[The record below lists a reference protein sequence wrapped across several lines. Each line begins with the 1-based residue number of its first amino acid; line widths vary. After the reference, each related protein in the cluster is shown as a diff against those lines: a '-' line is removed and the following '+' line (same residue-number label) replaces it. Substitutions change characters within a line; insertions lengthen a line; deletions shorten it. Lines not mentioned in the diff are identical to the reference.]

1 MKKIFF
7 STEELDARASAK
19 FGLSEQILMENAA
32 GRIEREIRKRLK
44 KGSRILALCGGGN
57 NGADAMAALRKLS
70 GDFSCTALCVLENRS
85 AAGKFQAEAAR
96 AAGVKFIDIASAKDD
111 CKHAVSASSKD
122 ACAHESVG
130 GSSLKGAGS
139 CDDDPYNE
147 RESLSNAGIMG
158 GGDKLSTKF
167 KGSKFTSAKFETAEH
182 GGDLGKPGNECGN
195 PSGVLRDE
203 ITSADCIIDGIF
215 GSGLN
220 KPISPEICEILSL
233 ANSAKSLKIA
243 IDIPSGIDKSGRV
256 LGGAFCADL
265 TITMGALKLALFSD
279 GAKDYVGRIKVA
291 NLGISRQNFEERSE
305 YFLLQKSDLK
315 LPLRR
320 KQNTNKGDFGHTY
333 VVSGQMS
340 GAAQM
345 AALAAHA
352 IGSGLVSVVS
362 DEPLNLSPIL
372 MQKSSFEHARVV
384 VCGCGL
390 GEQKID
396 LAALRDKSCVIDA
409 DLCYEREIL
418 SLLNANSNLI
428 ITPHPKEFCSLLKI
442 AGIADLSVSEL
453 QERRF
458 ELARAWSEK
467 FSGVLVLKGANTLIA
482 QAGVIYVCD
491 KGSAALAKG
500 GSGDVLAG
508 LIGGLLA
515 QNYSPLQA
523 SICGVLAHALAAR
536 AFAKN
541 SYALNPLDLIE
552 EVKWL

>member
-7 STEELDARASAK
+7 NTEELDARASAK

-32 GRIEREIRKRLK
+32 SRIESEIRKRLK

-57 NGADAMAALRKLS
+57 NGADAMAALRRLS

-85 AAGKFQAEAAR
+85 AAGKFQADAAR
-96 AAGVKFIDIASAKDD
+96 AAGVKLIDIANAKGA
-111 CKHAVSASSKD
+111 CGHVEGASSKD

-130 GSSLKGAGS
+130 GFSLKGA
-139 CDDDPYNE
+139 NE
-147 RESLSNAGIMG
+147 PRGELESLSGADVSG

-167 KGSKFTSAKFETAEH
+167 AGAKFEIAGRSGEH
-182 GGDLGKPGNECGN
+182 GNLGSECGE
-195 PSGVLRDE
+195 PSVLRNE
-203 ITSADCIIDGIF
+203 ITNADCIIDGIF

-220 KPISPEICEILSL
+220 KALSSEICEILSL
-233 ANSAKSLKIA
+233 ANSAKSLRIA
-243 IDIPSGIDKSGRV
+243 VDIPSGIDKPGRI

-265 TITMGALKLALFSD
+265 TIAMGALKLALFSD
-279 GAKDYVGRIKVA
+279 AAKDYVGQIKVA
-291 NLGISRQNFEERSE
+291 NLGISRSNFEGRSE

-362 DEPLNLSPIL
+362 DGPLNLSPIL

-390 GEQKID
+390 GERKID
-396 LAALRDKSCVIDA
+396 LAALRGKSCVIDA

-418 SLLNANSNLI
+418 SLLSDNLNLV

-458 ELARAWSEK
+458 KLARAWSEK

-482 QAGVIYVCD
+482 QTGIIYVCD

>member
-1 MKKIFF
+1 LKKIFF
-7 STEELDARASAK
+7 GTEELDARASAK

-32 GRIEREIRKRLK
+32 GRIESEIRKRLK
-44 KGSRILALCGGGN
+44 KGSHILALCGGGN

-70 GDFSCTALCVLENRS
+70 GDFSCTALCVLQNRS
-85 AAGKFQAEAAR
+85 AAGKFQTEAAR
-96 AAGVKFIDIASAKDD
+96 AAGVKLIDIASAKDD
-111 CKHAVSASSKD
+111 CGHVEGTSSKD
-122 ACAHESVG
+122 ICAHESAD
-130 GSSLKGAGS
+130 GSSLKGTGASESRG
-139 CDDDPYNE
+139 E
-147 RESLSNAGIMG
+147 RESLSNADIMG
-158 GGDKLSTKF
+158 GGDKLCA
-167 KGSKFTSAKFETAEH
+167 KFTSAKFEIAARGDECS
-182 GGDLGKPGNECGN
+182 DLGSECGK
-195 PSGVLRDE
+195 PSVLRDE
-203 ITSADCIIDGIF
+203 ITSAECIIDGIF

-220 KPISPEICEILSL
+220 KPVSAEICEILSL

-243 IDIPSGIDKSGRV
+243 VDIPSGIDKSGRI
-256 LGGAFCADL
+256 LSGAFCADL

-362 DEPLNLSPIL
+362 EKPLNLSPIL
-372 MQKSSFEHARVV
+372 MQKSSFDAARVV

-418 SLLNANSNLI
+418 SLLDANSNLI
-428 ITPHPKEFCSLLKI
+428 LTPHPKEFCSLLKI

-467 FSGVLVLKGANTLIA
+467 FSGVLVLKGANTFIA
-482 QAGVIYVCD
+482 QEGIIYVCD

>member
-19 FGLSEQILMENAA
+19 FGLGEQILMENAA
-32 GRIEREIRKRLK
+32 GKIEGEIRKRLK
-44 KGSRILALCGGGN
+44 KGSRVLALCGGGN

-70 GDFSCTALCVLENRS
+70 GDFSCTVLCVLENRS
-85 AAGKFQAEAAR
+85 AAGKFQADAAQ

-111 CKHAVSASSKD
+111 CGHVEGASSKD
-122 ACAHESVG
+122 TCAHEGVG
-130 GSSLKGAGS
+130 GSSLKGASEPRG
-139 CDDDPYNE
+139 E
-147 RESLSNAGIMG
+147 LESLSGADISGD
-158 GGDKLSTKF
+158 GDKLSA
-167 KGSKFTSAKFETAEH
+167 KFTSTKFEIA
-182 GGDLGKPGNECGN
+182 GRGDECGN
-195 PSGVLRDE
+195 LGGECGEPSVLHDE

-220 KPISPEICEILSL
+220 KPISSEICEILSL
-233 ANSAKSLKIA
+233 ANSSKSLKIA
-243 IDIPSGIDKSGRV
+243 VDIPSGIDGSGRI

-265 TITMGALKLALFSD
+265 TIAMGALKLALFSD
-279 GAKDYVGRIKVA
+279 GAKDQVGRIKVA
-291 NLGISRQNFEERSE
+291 NLGISRSNFEGRSE

-362 DEPLNLSPIL
+362 EKPLNLSPIL
-372 MQKSSFEHARVV
+372 MQKSSFDAARVV

-390 GEQKID
+390 GKRKID

-428 ITPHPKEFCSLLKI
+428 LTPHPKEFCSLLKI
-442 AGIADLSVSEL
+442 ADIADLSVSEL

-482 QAGVIYVCD
+482 QAGIIYICD

-515 QNYSPLQA
+515 QGYSPLQA

>member
-19 FGLSEQILMENAA
+19 FGLGEQILMENAA

-70 GDFSCTALCVLENRS
+70 GDFSCTALCVLQNRS
-85 AAGKFQAEAAR
+85 AAGKFQADAAR
-96 AAGVKFIDIASAKDD
+96 AAGVRFINIASAKDD
-111 CKHAVSASSKD
+111 CEHADSASSKD
-122 ACAHESVG
+122 ICTHESVG

-139 CDDDPYNE
+139 CDDKPRGE
-147 RESLSNAGIMG
+147 GESLSGAGISG
-158 GGDKLSTKF
+158 GGDKLSA
-167 KGSKFTSAKFETAEH
+167 KFTSAKFEIAGH
-182 GGDLGKPGNECGN
+182 GDECDN
-195 PSGVLRDE
+195 PSDGLWDE

-220 KPISPEICEILSL
+220 KPISAEICEILSL

-243 IDIPSGIDKSGRV
+243 IDIPSGIDKNGCI

-265 TITMGALKLALFSD
+265 TIAMGALKLALFSD

-291 NLGISRQNFEERSE
+291 NLGISRSNFEGRSE

-315 LPLRR
+315 LPLRM

-372 MQKSSFEHARVV
+372 MQKSSFDAARVV

-390 GEQKID
+390 GERKID
-396 LAALRDKSCVIDA
+396 LAALRGKSCVIDA
-409 DLCYEREIL
+409 DLCYKREIL

-442 AGIADLSVSEL
+442 AGIANLSVSEL

-458 ELARAWSEK
+458 EFARAWSEK

-482 QAGVIYVCD
+482 QAGIIYVCD

-523 SICGVLAHALAAR
+523 SI
-536 AFAKN
+536 
-541 SYALNPLDLIE
+541 
-552 EVKWL
+552 

>member
-32 GRIEREIRKRLK
+32 CKIEGEIRKRLK

-57 NGADAMAALRKLS
+57 NGADAMAALRRLS

-85 AAGKFQAEAAR
+85 AAGKFQADVAR
-96 AAGVKFIDIASAKDD
+96 AAGVKLIDIASAKDD
-111 CKHAVSASSKD
+111 CGHVEGASSKD
-122 ACAHESVG
+122 ACTHESVG
-130 GSSLKGAGS
+130 GSSSKGISYCEGERH
-139 CDDDPYNE
+139 NK
-147 RESLSNAGIMG
+147 RESLSGADISG
-158 GGDKLSTKF
+158 GGDKLSAQ
-167 KGSKFTSAKFETAEH
+167 FTSAKFEIAGH
-182 GGDLGKPGNECGN
+182 GSECGE
-195 PSGVLRDE
+195 PSILHDE
-203 ITSADCIIDGIF
+203 ITNADCIIDGIF

-220 KPISPEICEILSL
+220 KALSSEICEILSL
-233 ANSAKSLKIA
+233 ANSSKALKIA
-243 IDIPSGIDKSGRV
+243 VDVPSGIDGSGRV

-265 TITMGALKLALFSD
+265 TIAMGALKLALFSD

-291 NLGISRQNFEERSE
+291 NLGISRSNFEGRSE

-409 DLCYEREIL
+409 DLCYKREIL

-458 ELARAWSEK
+458 ELARTWSDK

-482 QAGVIYVCD
+482 QAGSIYVCD

-523 SICGVLAHALAAR
+523 SICGVLAHALAAQ

>member
-19 FGLSEQILMENAA
+19 FGLGEQILMENAA

-85 AAGKFQAEAAR
+85 AAGKFQTDAAR
-96 AAGVKFIDIASAKDD
+96 AAGVKLIDIASAKDD
-111 CKHAVSASSKD
+111 CGHVESASSKD
-122 ACAHESVG
+122 ACAHESAD
-130 GSSLKGAGS
+130 GSSSKGAGAS
-139 CDDDPYNE
+139 ESRSEHENLSGADASDD
-147 RESLSNAGIMG
+147 
-158 GGDKLSTKF
+158 GDKLRAKF
-167 KGSKFTSAKFETAEH
+167 KDLKFTSAKFEIAEH
-182 GGDLGKPGNECGN
+182 GSDFGKLGNDCGEYG
-195 PSGVLRDE
+195 GVLRDE
-203 ITSADCIIDGIF
+203 IINADCIIDGIF

-220 KPISPEICEILSL
+220 KPVSAEICEILSL

-243 IDIPSGIDKSGRV
+243 VDIPSGIDKSGRI

-315 LPLRR
+315 LPMRR

-362 DEPLNLSPIL
+362 EGPLNLSPIL

-396 LAALRDKSCVIDA
+396 LAALRSKSCVIDA

-442 AGIADLSVSEL
+442 AGIADLGVSEL

-482 QAGVIYVCD
+482 QAGIIYVCD

-515 QNYSPLQA
+515 QGYSPLQA

-536 AFAKN
+536 AFAKT
-541 SYALNPLDLIE
+541 PTR
-552 EVKWL
+552 

>member
-1 MKKIFF
+1 LKKIFF

-19 FGLSEQILMENAA
+19 FGLGEQILMENAA

-70 GDFSCTALCVLENRS
+70 GDFSCTALCVLQNRS
-85 AAGKFQAEAAR
+85 AAGKFQADAAR
-96 AAGVKFIDIASAKDD
+96 AAGVKLIDITSIKTT
-111 CKHAVSASSKD
+111 CEHADSASGKD
-122 ACAHESVG
+122 ICTHESVG

-139 CDDDPYNE
+139 CEGEPDNE
-147 RESLSNAGIMG
+147 REGLNGANIS
-158 GGDKLSTKF
+158 GGDDKLCA
-167 KGSKFTSAKFETAEH
+167 KFTGAKFETAERS
-182 GGDLGKPGNECGN
+182 GECGELGKECSK
-195 PSGVLRDE
+195 PSGLHDE

-220 KPISPEICEILSL
+220 KPISAEICEILSL
-233 ANSAKSLKIA
+233 ANGTKSLKIA
-243 IDIPSGIDKSGRV
+243 VDIPSGIDKSGRI

-265 TITMGALKLALFSD
+265 TIAMGALKLALFSD
-279 GAKDYVGRIKVA
+279 AAKDQVGRIKVA
-291 NLGISRQNFEERSE
+291 NLGISRQNFEGRSE

-352 IGSGLVSVVS
+352 IGSGLVSIVS
-362 DEPLNLSPIL
+362 EEPLNLSPIL
-372 MQKSSFEHARVV
+372 MQKSSFNAAQVV

-390 GEQKID
+390 GERKID
-396 LAALRDKSCVIDA
+396 LAALRGKSCVIDA

-418 SLLNANSNLI
+418 SLLSENSNLI

-467 FSGVLVLKGANTLIA
+467 FSGVLVLKGANTLVA
-482 QAGVIYVCD
+482 QAGIIYVCD

-515 QNYSPLQA
+515 QGYLPLQA

>member
-32 GRIEREIRKRLK
+32 GRIECEIRKRLK

-70 GDFSCTALCVLENRS
+70 GDFSCTALCVLQNRS

-96 AAGVKFIDIASAKDD
+96 AAGVRLIDIASAKDD
-111 CKHAVSASSKD
+111 CGHVEGASSKD
-122 ACAHESVG
+122 ACAHESVKG
-130 GSSLKGAGS
+130 FSLNGISSCEGEPRSEHENLSGADAS
-139 CDDDPYNE
+139 DD
-147 RESLSNAGIMG
+147 
-158 GGDKLSTKF
+158 GDKLCA
-167 KGSKFTSAKFETAEH
+167 KFTSAKFETAEH
-182 GGDLGKPGNECGN
+182 GSDFGKLGNECGK
-195 PSGVLRDE
+195 PSILHDE

-215 GSGLN
+215 GSSLN
-220 KPISPEICEILSL
+220 KALSSEICEILSL
-233 ANSAKSLKIA
+233 ANSSKSLKIA
-243 IDIPSGIDKSGRV
+243 VDIPSGIDKSGRI
-256 LGGAFCADL
+256 LGCAFCADL
-265 TITMGALKLALFSD
+265 TIAMGALKLALFSD
-279 GAKDYVGRIKVA
+279 AAKDQVGRIKVA
-291 NLGISRQNFEERSE
+291 NLGISRSNFERGSE

-372 MQKSSFEHARVV
+372 MQKSSFNAARVV

-390 GEQKID
+390 GERKID
-396 LAALRDKSCVIDA
+396 LAALRGKSCVIDA

-428 ITPHPKEFCSLLKI
+428 LTPHPKEFCSLLKI

-482 QAGVIYVCD
+482 QAGIIYVCD

-515 QNYSPLQA
+515 QGYSPLQA

>member
-32 GRIEREIRKRLK
+32 CRIESEIRKRLK
-44 KGSRILALCGGGN
+44 KGSHILALCGGGN

-70 GDFSCTALCVLENRS
+70 GDFNCTALCVLQNRS
-85 AAGKFQAEAAR
+85 AAGKFQADAAR
-96 AAGVKFIDIASAKDD
+96 AAGVKFIDITSAKDT
-111 CKHAVSASSKD
+111 CKHADSASSKD
-122 ACAHESVG
+122 ACAHESAS
-130 GSSLKGAGS
+130 GSYLKDAGAS
-139 CDDDPYNE
+139 EPQSEHEN
-147 RESLSNAGIMG
+147 LSGADASD
-158 GGDKLSTKF
+158 GGDKLSA
-167 KGSKFTSAKFETAEH
+167 KFTSAKFEIAGH
-182 GGDLGKPGNECGN
+182 GDECSDLGNECGK
-195 PSGVLRDE
+195 PSILHDE
-203 ITSADCIIDGIF
+203 ITSADCIIDGVF

-220 KPISPEICEILSL
+220 KPISAEICEILSL

-243 IDIPSGIDKSGRV
+243 VDIPSGIDKNGCI

-265 TITMGALKLALFSD
+265 TIAMGALKLALFSD
-279 GAKDYVGRIKVA
+279 AAKDCAGRIKVA
-291 NLGISRQNFEERSE
+291 NLGISRSNFEKESE

-315 LPLRR
+315 LPLRT

-362 DEPLNLSPIL
+362 EGPLNLSPIL
-372 MQKSSFEHARVV
+372 MQKSSFDAARVV

-390 GEQKID
+390 GERKID
-396 LAALRDKSCVIDA
+396 LAALRGKSCVIDA
-409 DLCYEREIL
+409 DLCYESEIL

-515 QNYSPLQA
+515 QGYSPLQA

-552 EVKWL
+552 EVKWV

>member
-1 MKKIFF
+1 
-7 STEELDARASAK
+7 
-19 FGLSEQILMENAA
+19 MENAA

-44 KGSRILALCGGGN
+44 KGSRVLALCGGGN

-70 GDFSCTALCVLENRS
+70 GDFSCTALCVLQNRS
-85 AAGKFQAEAAR
+85 VAGKFQAEAAR
-96 AAGVKFIDIASAKDD
+96 AVGVRFINIASAKDD
-111 CKHAVSASSKD
+111 CKHAGSASSKD
-122 ACAHESVG
+122 ACAHESVEG
-130 GSSLKGAGS
+130 FSLNGISSCEGEPRGEGK
-139 CDDDPYNE
+139 
-147 RESLSNAGIMG
+147 SLSGANISGS
-158 GGDKLSTKF
+158 GDKLSAKF
-167 KGSKFTSAKFETAEH
+167 EDLKFTSAKFETA
-182 GGDLGKPGNECGN
+182 GRSGECGELGSECGE
-195 PSGVLRDE
+195 PSVLRDE

-220 KPISPEICEILSL
+220 RPISSEICEILSL
-233 ANSAKSLKIA
+233 ANSSKSLKIA
-243 IDIPSGIDKSGRV
+243 VDIPSGIDKNGRV

-265 TITMGALKLALFSD
+265 TIAMGALKLALFSD
-279 GAKDYVGRIKVA
+279 AAKDQVGRIKVA
-291 NLGISRQNFEERSE
+291 NLGISRSNFEEQSE

-362 DEPLNLSPIL
+362 EGSLNLSPIL

-390 GEQKID
+390 GERKID

-409 DLCYEREIL
+409 DLCYESEIL

-482 QAGVIYVCD
+482 QEGVIYVCD
-491 KGSAALAKG
+491 KGSAVLAKG

>member
-7 STEELDARASAK
+7 STAELDARASAK

-32 GRIEREIRKRLK
+32 GRIEGEIRKRLK

-57 NGADAMAALRKLS
+57 NGADAIAALRKLS

-85 AAGKFQAEAAR
+85 AAGKFQTDAAR

-111 CKHAVSASSKD
+111 CGHAEGASSKD
-122 ACAHESVG
+122 ACVHESAGYG
-130 GSSLKGAGS
+130 GECG
-139 CDDDPYNE
+139 
-147 RESLSNAGIMG
+147 
-158 GGDKLSTKF
+158 KLS
-167 KGSKFTSAKFETAEH
+167 
-182 GGDLGKPGNECGN
+182 
-195 PSGVLRDE
+195 VLRDE

-220 KPISPEICEILSL
+220 KALSSKICEILSL
-233 ANSAKSLKIA
+233 ANSSKALKIA
-243 IDIPSGIDKSGRV
+243 VDVPSGIDKLGRI

-265 TITMGALKLALFSD
+265 TIAMGALKLALFSD

-291 NLGISRQNFEERSE
+291 NLGISRSNFEGRSE

-362 DEPLNLSPIL
+362 KEPLNLSPIL
-372 MQKSSFEHARVV
+372 MQKSSFDAARVV

-418 SLLNANSNLI
+418 SLINANSNLI
-428 ITPHPKEFCSLLKI
+428 LTPHPKEFCSLLKI
-442 AGIADLSVSEL
+442 VGIADLSVSEL

-491 KGSAALAKG
+491 KGNAALAKG

-515 QNYSPLQA
+515 QGYSPLQA

>member
-7 STEELDARASAK
+7 STAELDARASAK
-19 FGLSEQILMENAA
+19 FGLSEQLLMENAA
-32 GRIEREIRKRLK
+32 CRIEGEIRKQLK

-85 AAGKFQAEAAR
+85 AAGKFQADAAQ
-96 AAGVKFIDIASAKDD
+96 AAGVKLIDIASAKDA
-111 CKHAVSASSKD
+111 CGRVEGASSKD
-122 ACAHESVG
+122 ICAHESVD
-130 GSSLKGAGS
+130 GSSSKGISS
-139 CDDDPYNE
+139 CEDEPHNK
-147 RESLSNAGIMG
+147 RESLNGADISCD
-158 GGDKLSTKF
+158 GDKLCAKFTSTKF
-167 KGSKFTSAKFETAEH
+167 EIAGRSGEH
-182 GGDLGKPGNECGN
+182 GNLGSECGE
-195 PSGVLRDE
+195 PSVLHDE
-203 ITSADCIIDGIF
+203 ITNADCIIDGIF

-220 KPISPEICEILSL
+220 KPVSAEICEILSL
-233 ANSAKSLKIA
+233 TNSAKSLKIA
-243 IDIPSGIDKSGRV
+243 VDIPSGIDKNGRI

-265 TITMGALKLALFSD
+265 TIAMGALKLALFSD

-291 NLGISRQNFEERSE
+291 NLGISRRNFEERSE

-362 DEPLNLSPIL
+362 KEPLNLSPIL
-372 MQKSSFEHARVV
+372 MQKSSFDAARVV

-390 GEQKID
+390 GERKID

-428 ITPHPKEFCSLLKI
+428 LTPHPKEFCSLLKI

-458 ELARAWSEK
+458 ELARAWSDK

-482 QAGVIYVCD
+482 QAGIIYVCD

-515 QNYSPLQA
+515 QGYSPLQA

-541 SYALNPLDLIE
+541 SYALSPLDLIE

>member
-7 STEELDARASAK
+7 STAELDARASAK
-19 FGLSEQILMENAA
+19 FGLGEQILMENAA
-32 GRIEREIRKRLK
+32 CKIEREIRKRLK
-44 KGSRILALCGGGN
+44 KGSRVLALCGGGN
-57 NGADAMAALRKLS
+57 NGADAMVALRRLS

-85 AAGKFQAEAAR
+85 AAGKFQADAAR
-96 AAGVKFIDIASAKDD
+96 AAGVKLIDIASAKDD
-111 CKHAVSASSKD
+111 CGHVEGASSKD

-130 GSSLKGAGS
+130 GSYLKDAGAS
-139 CDDDPYNE
+139 EPRRE
-147 RESLSNAGIMG
+147 LESLSNAGIMG

-182 GGDLGKPGNECGN
+182 GGDLGKPGNDCSEL
-195 PSGVLRDE
+195 SVLRDE
-203 ITSADCIIDGIF
+203 IINADCIIDGIF

-220 KPISPEICEILSL
+220 KALSSEICEILSL

-243 IDIPSGIDKSGRV
+243 VDIPSGIDKSGCI
-256 LGGAFCADL
+256 LGAAFCADL
-265 TITMGALKLALFSD
+265 TIAMGALKLALFSD

-291 NLGISRQNFEERSE
+291 NLGISRSNFEGRSE

-372 MQKSSFEHARVV
+372 MQKSSFDAARVV

-390 GEQKID
+390 GERKID

-409 DLCYEREIL
+409 DLCYKREIL

-428 ITPHPKEFCSLLKI
+428 LTPHPKEFCSLLKI
-442 AGIADLSVSEL
+442 AGIADISVREL

-458 ELARAWSEK
+458 ELAQAWSDK

-482 QAGVIYVCD
+482 QAGIIYVCD

-515 QNYSPLQA
+515 QGYSPLKA

-541 SYALNPLDLIE
+541 SYALSPLDLIE

>member
-32 GRIEREIRKRLK
+32 GRIESEIRKRLK

-57 NGADAMAALRKLS
+57 NGADALAALRKLS
-70 GDFSCTALCVLENRS
+70 GDFSCTALCVLQNRS
-85 AAGKFQAEAAR
+85 AAGKFQADAAR
-96 AAGVKFIDIASAKDD
+96 AAGVRLIDIASAKAAY
-111 CKHAVSASSKD
+111 KHAGSASSKD
-122 ACAHESVG
+122 ACAHESAS
-130 GSSLKGAGS
+130 GSYLKDAGAS
-139 CDDDPYNE
+139 EPQRE
-147 RESLSNAGIMG
+147 LESLSGADIS
-158 GGDKLSTKF
+158 GGDDKLCA
-167 KGSKFTSAKFETAEH
+167 KFTSAKFETAED
-182 GGDLGKPGNECGN
+182 GGDFGKLGNECGE
-195 PSGVLRDE
+195 PRILHDE

-220 KPISPEICEILSL
+220 KPISAEICEILSL
-233 ANSAKSLKIA
+233 ANGTKSLKIA
-243 IDIPSGIDKSGRV
+243 VDIPSGIDKSGRI
-256 LGGAFCADL
+256 LGCAFCADL
-265 TITMGALKLALFSD
+265 TIAMGALKLALFSD
-279 GAKDYVGRIKVA
+279 AAKDYVGRIKVA
-291 NLGISRQNFEERSE
+291 NLGISRSNFERRSE

-315 LPLRR
+315 LPLRT

-333 VVSGQMS
+333 IVSGQMS

-352 IGSGLVSVVS
+352 IGSGLVSIVS

-390 GEQKID
+390 GERKID

-482 QAGVIYVCD
+482 QESSIYVCD
-491 KGSAALAKG
+491 KGNAALAKG

-515 QNYSPLQA
+515 QGYSPLQA

>member
-1 MKKIFF
+1 LKKIFF

-19 FGLSEQILMENAA
+19 FGLGEQILMENAA
-32 GRIEREIRKRLK
+32 GRIESEIRKRLK
-44 KGSRILALCGGGN
+44 KGSHILALCGGGN

-70 GDFSCTALCVLENRS
+70 GDFSCTALCVLQNRS
-85 AAGKFQAEAAR
+85 ATGKFQTEAAR
-96 AAGVKFIDIASAKDD
+96 TAGVRLINIASAKNA
-111 CKHAVSASSKD
+111 CKHADSASSKD
-122 ACAHESVG
+122 ACAHESAE

-139 CDDDPYNE
+139 CDDKPDNE
-147 RESLSNAGIMG
+147 RESLSSTDISG
-158 GGDKLSTKF
+158 GDDKLSE
-167 KGSKFTSAKFETAEH
+167 KFTSAKFEIAGHSDECSN
-182 GGDLGKPGNECGN
+182 LGNDCSEL
-195 PSGVLRDE
+195 SVLRDE
-203 ITSADCIIDGIF
+203 IINADCIIDGIF

-220 KPISPEICEILSL
+220 KPISAEICEILSL

-243 IDIPSGIDKSGRV
+243 VDIPSGIDKLGRI

-362 DEPLNLSPIL
+362 EGPLNLSPIL
-372 MQKSSFEHARVV
+372 MQKSSFDAARVV

-390 GEQKID
+390 GERKVD

-409 DLCYEREIL
+409 DLCYKREIL

-428 ITPHPKEFCSLLKI
+428 LTPHPKEFCSLLKI

-458 ELARAWSEK
+458 ELAQAWSDK

-482 QAGVIYVCD
+482 QEGIIYVCD
-491 KGSAALAKG
+491 NGSAALAKG

-515 QNYSPLQA
+515 QGYSPLQA

>member
-32 GRIEREIRKRLK
+32 CRIEGEIRKRLK

-70 GDFSCTALCVLENRS
+70 GDFSCTALCMLQNRS
-85 AAGKFQAEAAR
+85 AAGKFQADAAQ
-96 AAGVKFIDIASAKDD
+96 AAGVRLINIANAKYD
-111 CKHAVSASSKD
+111 CRHINSSSNKN
-122 ACAHESVG
+122 ACAYESAG
-130 GSSLKGAGS
+130 GSSLKGTGASEPRG
-139 CDDDPYNE
+139 E
-147 RESLSNAGIMG
+147 RESLSDAGIPG
-158 GGDKLSTKF
+158 SGDKLSA
-167 KGSKFTSAKFETAEH
+167 KFTSAKFETAERSREYGEL
-182 GGDLGKPGNECGN
+182 GGECGEYG
-195 PSGVLRDE
+195 GVLSDE
-203 ITSADCIIDGIF
+203 ITNADCIIDGIF

-220 KPISPEICEILSL
+220 KALSSEICEILSL
-233 ANSAKSLKIA
+233 TNSAKALKIA
-243 IDIPSGIDKSGRV
+243 VDIPSGIDKFGRV

-265 TITMGALKLALFSD
+265 TIAMGALKLALFSD

-305 YFLLQKSDLK
+305 YFLLQKSNLK

-352 IGSGLVSVVS
+352 IGSGLVSIVS
-362 DEPLNLSPIL
+362 EEPLNLSPIL
-372 MQKSSFEHARVV
+372 MQKSSFNAAQVV

-390 GEQKID
+390 GERKID
-396 LAALRDKSCVIDA
+396 LAALRGKSCVIDA
-409 DLCYEREIL
+409 DLCYECEIL
-418 SLLNANSNLI
+418 NLLNANSNLI
-428 ITPHPKEFCSLLKI
+428 LTPHPKEFCSLLKI

-482 QAGVIYVCD
+482 QAGIIYVCD
-491 KGSAALAKG
+491 KGSAVLAKG

-515 QNYSPLQA
+515 QSYSPLQA

>member
-7 STEELDARASAK
+7 STAELDTRASAK

-44 KGSRILALCGGGN
+44 KGSHILALCGGGN
-57 NGADAMAALRKLS
+57 NGADALAALRKLS
-70 GDFSCTALCVLENRS
+70 GDFSCTALCVLQNRS

-96 AAGVKFIDIASAKDD
+96 AAGVRLINISNAKDD
-111 CKHAVSASSKD
+111 CGHVEGASSKD
-122 ACAHESVG
+122 ICAHESVE
-130 GSSLKGAGS
+130 GSSLNGIGS
-139 CDDDPYNE
+139 CEGEPRGE
-147 RESLSNAGIMG
+147 RESLSGADISG
-158 GGDKLSTKF
+158 GGDKLRAKF
-167 KGSKFTSAKFETAEH
+167 ASAKFEIVARGDECSNL
-182 GGDLGKPGNECGN
+182 GGECGE
-195 PSGVLRDE
+195 PSVLHDE
-203 ITSADCIIDGIF
+203 ITNADCIIDGIF

-220 KPISPEICEILSL
+220 KPVSSEICEILSL
-233 ANSAKSLKIA
+233 ANSSKSLKIA
-243 IDIPSGIDKSGRV
+243 VDIPSGIDKFGRI

-265 TITMGALKLALFSD
+265 TIAMGALKLALFSD
-279 GAKDYVGRIKVA
+279 GAKDQVGRIKVA
-291 NLGISRQNFEERSE
+291 NLGISSSNFERGSE

-345 AALAAHA
+345 TALAAHA

-372 MQKSSFEHARVV
+372 MQKSSFDAARVV

-390 GEQKID
+390 GERKID

-409 DLCYEREIL
+409 DLCYESEIL
-418 SLLNANSNLI
+418 SLLSDNSNLI

-442 AGIADLSVSEL
+442 AGIADISVSEL

-467 FSGVLVLKGANTLIA
+467 FRGVLVLKGANTLIA

-515 QNYSPLQA
+515 QHYSPLQA

>member
-7 STEELDARASAK
+7 STAELDARASAK
-19 FGLSEQILMENAA
+19 FGLGEQILMENAA
-32 GRIEREIRKRLK
+32 CKIEREIRKRLK
-44 KGSRILALCGGGN
+44 KGSRVLALCGGGN
-57 NGADAMAALRKLS
+57 NGADAMVALRRLS

-85 AAGKFQAEAAR
+85 AAGKFQADAAR
-96 AAGVKFIDIASAKDD
+96 AAGVKLIDIASAKDD
-111 CKHAVSASSKD
+111 CGHVEGASSKD

-130 GSSLKGAGS
+130 GSYLKDAGAS
-139 CDDDPYNE
+139 EPRRE
-147 RESLSNAGIMG
+147 LESLSNAGIMG

-182 GGDLGKPGNECGN
+182 GGDLGKPGNDCSEL
-195 PSGVLRDE
+195 SVLRDE
-203 ITSADCIIDGIF
+203 IINADCIIDGIF

-220 KPISPEICEILSL
+220 KALSSEICEILSL

-243 IDIPSGIDKSGRV
+243 VDIPSGIDKSGCI
-256 LGGAFCADL
+256 LGAAFCADL
-265 TITMGALKLALFSD
+265 TIAMGALKLALFSD

-291 NLGISRQNFEERSE
+291 NLGISRSNFEGRSE

-372 MQKSSFEHARVV
+372 MQKSSFDAARVV

-390 GEQKID
+390 GERKVD

-409 DLCYEREIL
+409 DLCYKREIL

-428 ITPHPKEFCSLLKI
+428 LTPHPKEFCSLLKI
-442 AGIADLSVSEL
+442 AGIADISVREL

-458 ELARAWSEK
+458 ELAQAWSDK

-482 QAGVIYVCD
+482 QAGIIYVCD

-515 QNYSPLQA
+515 QGYSPLKA

-541 SYALNPLDLIE
+541 SYALSPLDLIE

>member
-19 FGLSEQILMENAA
+19 FGLGQQILMENAA

-44 KGSRILALCGGGN
+44 KGSHILALCGGGN

-70 GDFSCTALCVLENRS
+70 GDFSCTALCVLQNRS

-96 AAGVKFIDIASAKDD
+96 AADVKFIDIASAKDAY
-111 CKHAVSASSKD
+111 KHAVSASSKD
-122 ACAHESVG
+122 ACAHKSAD
-130 GSSLKGAGS
+130 GSSLKGASEPRG
-139 CDDDPYNE
+139 E
-147 RESLSNAGIMG
+147 RESPSGTDISSG
-158 GGDKLSTKF
+158 DDKLST
-167 KGSKFTSAKFETAEH
+167 KFTSAKFETAED
-182 GGDLGKPGNECGN
+182 GGDFGKLGNECDN

-203 ITSADCIIDGIF
+203 IINADCIIDGIF

-220 KPISPEICEILSL
+220 KALSSEIYEILSL

-243 IDIPSGIDKSGRV
+243 VDIPSGIDKSGRI

-265 TITMGALKLALFSD
+265 TIAMGALKLALFSD
-279 GAKDYVGRIKVA
+279 AAKDCVGQIKVA
-291 NLGISRQNFEERSE
+291 NLGISRSNFERGSE

>member
-7 STEELDARASAK
+7 STEGLDARASAK

-32 GRIEREIRKRLK
+32 GRIEGEIRKRLK
-44 KGSRILALCGGGN
+44 KGSRILALCGSGN

-70 GDFSCTALCVLENRS
+70 GDFSCTALCVFQNKG
-85 AAGKFQAEAAR
+85 AAGKFQADAAR
-96 AAGVKFIDIASAKDD
+96 AAGVKLIDIASAKDD
-111 CKHAVSASSKD
+111 CEHVESASSKD
-122 ACAHESVG
+122 ACAHEGVG
-130 GSSLKGAGS
+130 GSYLKGASEPRG
-139 CDDDPYNE
+139 E
-147 RESLSNAGIMG
+147 RESLSGADISG
-158 GGDKLSTKF
+158 GGDKLCA
-167 KGSKFTSAKFETAEH
+167 KFTSAKFEIAGR
-182 GGDLGKPGNECGN
+182 GGECGNLGNECGE
-195 PSGVLRDE
+195 PSVLYDE
-203 ITSADCIIDGIF
+203 ITNVDCIIDGIF

-220 KPISPEICEILSL
+220 KALSSEICEILSL
-233 ANSAKSLKIA
+233 ANSVKSLKIA
-243 IDIPSGIDKSGRV
+243 VDIPSGIDKNGRV

-279 GAKDYVGRIKVA
+279 GAKDYVGQIKVA
-291 NLGISRQNFEERSE
+291 NLGISRQNFEEQSE

-362 DEPLNLSPIL
+362 DGPLNLSPIL

-390 GEQKID
+390 GERKID
-396 LAALRDKSCVIDA
+396 LAALRGKSCVIDA

-418 SLLNANSNLI
+418 SLLSDNLNLV

-442 AGIADLSVSEL
+442 AGIANLSVSEL

-482 QAGVIYVCD
+482 QAGIIYVCD

>member
-7 STEELDARASAK
+7 STAELDARASAK

-32 GRIEREIRKRLK
+32 CKIESEIRKRLK

-57 NGADAMAALRKLS
+57 NGADVMAALRKLS

-85 AAGKFQAEAAR
+85 AAGKFQADAAR
-96 AAGVKFIDIASAKDD
+96 AAGVKLIDIASAKDA
-111 CKHAVSASSKD
+111 CEHVEGASSKD

-130 GSSLKGAGS
+130 GSSLKGASKPRGEHENLNGTDIS
-139 CDDDPYNE
+139 CD
-147 RESLSNAGIMG
+147 
-158 GGDKLSTKF
+158 GDKLSTKF
-167 KGSKFTSAKFETAEH
+167 AGAKFEIAPR
-182 GGDLGKPGNECGN
+182 GDECSNLGSECSKP
-195 PSGVLRDE
+195 SVLRDE

-220 KPISPEICEILSL
+220 KALSSEICEILSL
-233 ANSAKSLKIA
+233 ANSSKSLKIA
-243 IDIPSGIDKSGRV
+243 VDIPSGIDKSGRI
-256 LGGAFCADL
+256 LGCAFCADL
-265 TITMGALKLALFSD
+265 TIAMGALKLALFSD
-279 GAKDYVGRIKVA
+279 GAKDQVGRIKVA
-291 NLGISRQNFEERSE
+291 NLGISRSNFEGRSE

-315 LPLRR
+315 LPLRT

-362 DEPLNLSPIL
+362 DGPLNLSPIL
-372 MQKSSFEHARVV
+372 MQKSSFDAARVV

-396 LAALRDKSCVIDA
+396 LAALRGKSCVIDA

-418 SLLNANSNLI
+418 SLLNANPNLI
-428 ITPHPKEFCSLLKI
+428 LTPHPKEFCSLLKI

-458 ELARAWSEK
+458 ELARAWSDK

-482 QAGVIYVCD
+482 QAGIIYVCD

-515 QNYSPLQA
+515 QGYSPLQA

>member
-19 FGLSEQILMENAA
+19 FGLGEQILMENAA
-32 GRIEREIRKRLK
+32 GRIEGEIRKRLK
-44 KGSRILALCGGGN
+44 KGSRVLALCGGGN

-85 AAGKFQAEAAR
+85 AAGKFQADAAQ
-96 AAGVKFIDIASAKDD
+96 AAGVKFIGIASAKDD
-111 CKHAVSASSKD
+111 CGHVEDASSKD
-122 ACAHESVG
+122 ACAHESAG
-130 GSSLKGAGS
+130 GFSLKGASEPRREG
-139 CDDDPYNE
+139 
-147 RESLSNAGIMG
+147 ESLSGADVSGS
-158 GGDKLSTKF
+158 GDKLSTKF
-167 KGSKFTSAKFETAEH
+167 TSTKFEIAGRNGECRK
-182 GGDLGKPGNECGN
+182 LGNECGKL
-195 PSGVLRDE
+195 SVLHDE

-215 GSGLN
+215 GIGLN
-220 KPISPEICEILSL
+220 KALSSEICEILSL
-233 ANSAKSLKIA
+233 ANSSKSLKIA
-243 IDIPSGIDKSGRV
+243 VDIPSGIDKSGRI
-256 LGGAFCADL
+256 LGAAFCADL
-265 TITMGALKLALFSD
+265 TIAMGALKLALFSD
-279 GAKDYVGRIKVA
+279 GAKDQVGRIKVA
-291 NLGISRQNFEERSE
+291 NLGISRSNFEERSE

-333 VVSGQMS
+333 VISGQMS

-390 GEQKID
+390 GERKID
-396 LAALRDKSCVIDA
+396 LAALRGKSCVIDA
-409 DLCYEREIL
+409 DLCYDSEIL

-442 AGIADLSVSEL
+442 AGITDLSVSEL

-515 QNYSPLQA
+515 QGYPPLQA

>member
-32 GRIEREIRKRLK
+32 CKIEGEIRKRLK
-44 KGSRILALCGGGN
+44 KGSRVLALCGGGN
-57 NGADAMAALRKLS
+57 NGADAMAALRRLS
-70 GDFSCTALCVLENRS
+70 GDFSCTALCVLQNRS
-85 AAGKFQAEAAR
+85 AAGKFQADAAR
-96 AAGVKFIDIASAKDD
+96 AAGVKLINIANTKDTYG
-111 CKHAVSASSKD
+111 HVSGASSKD
-122 ACAHESVG
+122 ICTHESAG
-130 GSSLKGAGS
+130 GSYLKDAGTS
-139 CDDDPYNE
+139 EPRSE
-147 RESLSNAGIMG
+147 RESLSGADISG
-158 GGDKLSTKF
+158 GGDKLRAKF
-167 KGSKFTSAKFETAEH
+167 KDLKFTSAKFETAEH
-182 GGDLGKPGNECGN
+182 GGDLGKPDSECDN

-203 ITSADCIIDGIF
+203 IINADCIIDGIF

-220 KPISPEICEILSL
+220 KALSSEICEILSL
-233 ANSAKSLKIA
+233 ANGTKSLKIA
-243 IDIPSGIDKSGRV
+243 VDIPSGIDKLGRI

-265 TITMGALKLALFSD
+265 TIAMGALKLALFSD
-279 GAKDYVGRIKVA
+279 AAKDYVGQIKIA
-291 NLGISRQNFEERSE
+291 NLGISRSNFERGSE

-409 DLCYEREIL
+409 DLCYKREIL
-418 SLLNANSNLI
+418 SLLNANLNLI
-428 ITPHPKEFCSLLKI
+428 LTPHPKEFCSLLKI
-442 AGIADLSVSEL
+442 AGIADISVSEL
-453 QERRF
+453 QEHRF

-482 QAGVIYVCD
+482 QAGIIYVCD

>member
-7 STEELDARASAK
+7 STEGLDARASAK

-70 GDFSCTALCVLENRS
+70 GDFSCTALCVLQNRS
-85 AAGKFQAEAAR
+85 VAGKFQAEAAR
-96 AAGVKFIDIASAKDD
+96 AAGVRLIDIASAKDD
-111 CKHAVSASSKD
+111 CEHADSASSKD
-122 ACAHESVG
+122 ICTHESVG

-139 CDDDPYNE
+139 CDDKPRGE
-147 RESLSNAGIMG
+147 RESLSGADASG
-158 GGDKLSTKF
+158 GGDKLCAKF
-167 KGSKFTSAKFETAEH
+167 EGAKFISAKFETAEH
-182 GGDLGKPGNECGN
+182 GGDLGKLGNECSK
-195 PSGVLRDE
+195 PSGLRDE
-203 ITSADCIIDGIF
+203 IINADCIIDGIF

-220 KPISPEICEILSL
+220 KALSSEICEILSL
-233 ANSAKSLKIA
+233 ANSSKALKIA
-243 IDIPSGIDKSGRV
+243 VDVPSGIDKFGRI

-265 TITMGALKLALFSD
+265 TIAMGALKLALFSD
-279 GAKDYVGRIKVA
+279 GAKDQVGRIKVA

-362 DEPLNLSPIL
+362 EEPLSLSPIL

-390 GEQKID
+390 GERKID

-409 DLCYEREIL
+409 DLCYESEIL

-458 ELARAWSEK
+458 ELTRAWSEK

-515 QNYSPLQA
+515 QGYSPLQA

>member
-7 STEELDARASAK
+7 GTEELDARASAK

-32 GRIEREIRKRLK
+32 CKIESEIRKQLK

-57 NGADAMAALRKLS
+57 NGADAMAALRRLS
-70 GDFSCTALCVLENRS
+70 GDFSCTALCVLQNRS
-85 AAGKFQAEAAR
+85 AAGKFQADAAR
-96 AAGVKFIDIASAKDD
+96 AAGVKLIDIASAKDD
-111 CKHAVSASSKD
+111 CEHADSASSKD
-122 ACAHESVG
+122 ACAHESVD
-130 GSSLKGAGS
+130 GSSLKDTGAS
-139 CDDDPYNE
+139 EPLRE
-147 RESLSNAGIMG
+147 LESLSSTDISGD
-158 GGDKLSTKF
+158 GDKLRAKF
-167 KGSKFTSAKFETAEH
+167 KDLKFTSAKFETAEH
-182 GGDLGKPGNECGN
+182 GGDLGKPSNDCGK
-195 PSGVLRDE
+195 PSILHDE

-220 KPISPEICEILSL
+220 KPVSAEICEILSL

-243 IDIPSGIDKSGRV
+243 VDIPSGIDKSGRI

-265 TITMGALKLALFSD
+265 TIAMGALKLALFSD

-291 NLGISRQNFEERSE
+291 NLGISRQNFEEQSE

-362 DEPLNLSPIL
+362 EGPLNLSPIL
-372 MQKSSFEHARVV
+372 MQKSSFDAARVV

-390 GEQKID
+390 GERKID

-409 DLCYEREIL
+409 DLCYESEIL

-428 ITPHPKEFCSLLKI
+428 LTPHPKEFCSLLKI

-482 QAGVIYVCD
+482 QTGIIYVCD

>member
-19 FGLSEQILMENAA
+19 FGLGEQILMENAA
-32 GRIEREIRKRLK
+32 CKIEGEIRKRLK

-85 AAGKFQAEAAR
+85 AAGKFQADAAQ
-96 AAGVKFIDIASAKDD
+96 AAGVKLIDIASAKDD
-111 CKHAVSASSKD
+111 CGHVEGASSKD

-130 GSSLKGAGS
+130 GSSLKGASEPRG
-139 CDDDPYNE
+139 E
-147 RESLSNAGIMG
+147 RESLNGTDISG
-158 GGDKLSTKF
+158 GDDKLSTKF
-167 KGSKFTSAKFETAEH
+167 AGAKFEIVACGDECS
-182 GGDLGKPGNECGN
+182 DLGSECGK
-195 PSGVLRDE
+195 PSVLHDE
-203 ITSADCIIDGIF
+203 ITNADCIIDGIF

-220 KPISPEICEILSL
+220 KALSSEICEILSL
-233 ANSAKSLKIA
+233 VNSSKSLKIA
-243 IDIPSGIDKSGRV
+243 VDIPSGIDKFGRI

-265 TITMGALKLALFSD
+265 TIAMGALKLALFSD
-279 GAKDYVGRIKVA
+279 AAKDYVGQIKIA
-291 NLGISRQNFEERSE
+291 NLGISRSNFERGSE

-362 DEPLNLSPIL
+362 EGPLNLSPIL
-372 MQKSSFEHARVV
+372 MQKSSFDAARVV

-390 GEQKID
+390 GERKID
-396 LAALRDKSCVIDA
+396 LAALRGKSCVIDA

-428 ITPHPKEFCSLLKI
+428 VTPHPKEFCSLLKI

-482 QAGVIYVCD
+482 QAGIIYVCD

-541 SYALNPLDLIE
+541 SYALNPLDLVE

>member
-19 FGLSEQILMENAA
+19 FGLGEQILMENAA

-85 AAGKFQAEAAR
+85 AAGKFQADAAQ
-96 AAGVKFIDIASAKDD
+96 AAGVKFIGIASAKDD
-111 CKHAVSASSKD
+111 CGHVEGASSKD
-122 ACAHESVG
+122 ICTHEGVG
-130 GSSLKGAGS
+130 GSYLKGTGASEPRG
-139 CDDDPYNE
+139 E
-147 RESLSNAGIMG
+147 RESLSGADISG
-158 GGDKLSTKF
+158 GGDKLCVKF
-167 KGSKFTSAKFETAEH
+167 KDLKFTSAKFETAEH
-182 GGDLGKPGNECGN
+182 DGDFGKPGNECDN
-195 PSGVLRDE
+195 PSGGLRDE

-220 KPISPEICEILSL
+220 KPINSEICEILSL

-243 IDIPSGIDKSGRV
+243 VDIPSGIDKSGRI

-265 TITMGALKLALFSD
+265 TIAMGALKLALFSD
-279 GAKDYVGRIKVA
+279 GAKDQVGRIKVA
-291 NLGISRQNFEERSE
+291 NLGISRSNFEGRSE

-352 IGSGLVSVVS
+352 IGSGLVSVGS
-362 DEPLNLSPIL
+362 KEPLNLSPIL

-390 GEQKID
+390 GERKID
-396 LAALRDKSCVIDA
+396 LVALRDKSCVIDA
-409 DLCYEREIL
+409 DLCYKREIL

-515 QNYSPLQA
+515 QGYPPLQA

>member
-19 FGLSEQILMENAA
+19 FGLGEQILMENAA
-32 GRIEREIRKRLK
+32 CKIEGEIRKRLK

-85 AAGKFQAEAAR
+85 AAGKFQADAAR
-96 AAGVKFIDIASAKDD
+96 AAGVKLIDISSVKDA
-111 CKHAVSASSKD
+111 CEHVEEASSKD
-122 ACAHESVG
+122 ACAHESVD
-130 GSSLKGAGS
+130 GSSLKGTGASEPRG
-139 CDDDPYNE
+139 E
-147 RESLSNAGIMG
+147 LESLSGADISCD
-158 GGDKLSTKF
+158 GDKLSA
-167 KGSKFTSAKFETAEH
+167 KFTSAKFEIAGRSGEH
-182 GGDLGKPGNECGN
+182 GNLGNEYGE
-195 PSGVLRDE
+195 PSILHDE
-203 ITSADCIIDGIF
+203 IINADCIIDGIF

-220 KPISPEICEILSL
+220 KALSSEICEILSL
-233 ANSAKSLKIA
+233 ANSSKSLKIA
-243 IDIPSGIDKSGRV
+243 VDIPSGIDKFGRI

-265 TITMGALKLALFSD
+265 TIAMGALKLALFSD
-279 GAKDYVGRIKVA
+279 GAKDQVGRIKVA
-291 NLGISRQNFEERSE
+291 NLGISRSNFEGRSE

-315 LPLRR
+315 LPLRT

-372 MQKSSFEHARVV
+372 MQKSSFDAARVV

-390 GEQKID
+390 GERKID

-409 DLCYEREIL
+409 DLCYESEIL

-428 ITPHPKEFCSLLKI
+428 ITPHPKEFCSLLRI

-458 ELARAWSEK
+458 EFARAWSDK

-482 QAGVIYVCD
+482 QAGIIYVCD

-515 QNYSPLQA
+515 QHYSPLQA

>member
-7 STEELDARASAK
+7 STEGLDARASAK

-32 GRIEREIRKRLK
+32 GRIEGEIRKRLK
-44 KGSRILALCGGGN
+44 KGSRILALCGSGN

-70 GDFSCTALCVLENRS
+70 GDFSCTALCVFQNKG
-85 AAGKFQAEAAR
+85 AAGKFQADAAR
-96 AAGVKFIDIASAKDD
+96 AAGVKLIDIASAKDD
-111 CKHAVSASSKD
+111 CEHVESASSKD
-122 ACAHESVG
+122 ACAHEGVG
-130 GSSLKGAGS
+130 GSYLKGASEPRG
-139 CDDDPYNE
+139 E
-147 RESLSNAGIMG
+147 RESLSGADISG
-158 GGDKLSTKF
+158 GGDKLCA
-167 KGSKFTSAKFETAEH
+167 KFTSAKFEIAGR
-182 GGDLGKPGNECGN
+182 GGECGNLGNECGVT
-195 PSGVLRDE
+195 SVLRDE
-203 ITSADCIIDGIF
+203 ITKADCIIDGIF

-220 KPISPEICEILSL
+220 KALSSEICEILSL
-233 ANSAKSLKIA
+233 ANSVKSLKIA
-243 IDIPSGIDKSGRV
+243 VDIPSGIDKNGRV

-279 GAKDYVGRIKVA
+279 GAKDYVGQIKVA
-291 NLGISRQNFEERSE
+291 NLGISRQNFEEQSE

-362 DEPLNLSPIL
+362 DGPLNLSPIL

-390 GEQKID
+390 GERKID
-396 LAALRDKSCVIDA
+396 LAALRGKSCVIDA

-418 SLLNANSNLI
+418 SLLSDNLNLV

-442 AGIADLSVSEL
+442 AGIANLSVSEL

-482 QAGVIYVCD
+482 QAGIIYVCD

>member
-19 FGLSEQILMENAA
+19 FGLGEQILMENAA
-32 GRIEREIRKRLK
+32 CRIEREVRKRLK
-44 KGSRILALCGGGN
+44 KGSRILALFGGGN

-85 AAGKFQAEAAR
+85 AAGKFQADAAQ
-96 AAGVKFIDIASAKDD
+96 AAGVRLIDIASAKDD
-111 CKHAVSASSKD
+111 CGHVEGASSKD

-130 GSSLKGAGS
+130 GSSLKGTGASEPRG
-139 CDDDPYNE
+139 E
-147 RESLSNAGIMG
+147 RESLSGADISG
-158 GGDKLSTKF
+158 GGDKLCA
-167 KGSKFTSAKFETAEH
+167 KFTGAKFEIAGRGDECNNL
-182 GGDLGKPGNECGN
+182 GGKCGE
-195 PSGVLRDE
+195 PSVPHDE

-220 KPISPEICEILSL
+220 KALSSEICEILSL
-233 ANSAKSLKIA
+233 ANSVKSLKIA
-243 IDIPSGIDKSGRV
+243 VDIPSGIDKLGRI

-265 TITMGALKLALFSD
+265 TIAMGALKLALFSD
-279 GAKDYVGRIKVA
+279 AAKDYVRRIKVA
-291 NLGISRQNFEERSE
+291 NLGISRSNFEERSE

-390 GEQKID
+390 GERKID
-396 LAALRDKSCVIDA
+396 LAALRGKSCVIDA

-482 QAGVIYVCD
+482 QAGIIYVCD

-515 QNYSPLQA
+515 QGYSPLQA

>member
-32 GRIEREIRKRLK
+32 CKIEGEIRKRLK
-44 KGSRILALCGGGN
+44 KGSRVLALCGGGN

-70 GDFSCTALCVLENRS
+70 GDFSCTALCVLRNRS

-96 AAGVKFIDIASAKDD
+96 AAGVRLIDIASAKDD
-111 CKHAVSASSKD
+111 CKHVGSASSKD
-122 ACAHESVG
+122 ACAHESAG
-130 GSSLKGAGS
+130 GSYLKDAGAGES
-139 CDDDPYNE
+139 RGE
-147 RESLSNAGIMG
+147 RESLSGADASG
-158 GGDKLSTKF
+158 GGDKLYAKF
-167 KGSKFTSAKFETAEH
+167 KDLKFTSAKFETAEH
-182 GGDLGKPGNECGN
+182 GGDFGKLDNDCGKP
-195 PSGVLRDE
+195 SGLRDE

-220 KPISPEICEILSL
+220 KALSSEICEILSL

-243 IDIPSGIDKSGRV
+243 VDIPSGIDKSGRI

-265 TITMGALKLALFSD
+265 TIAMGALKLALFSD
-279 GAKDYVGRIKVA
+279 GAKDQVGRIKVA
-291 NLGISRQNFEERSE
+291 NLGISRSNFEERSE

-362 DEPLNLSPIL
+362 EGPLNLSPIL
-372 MQKSSFEHARVV
+372 MQKSSFDAARVV
-384 VCGCGL
+384 VCGCGF
-390 GEQKID
+390 GERKID

-409 DLCYEREIL
+409 DLCYESEIL

-458 ELARAWSEK
+458 ELARVWSEK

-482 QAGVIYVCD
+482 QAGIIYVCD

-515 QNYSPLQA
+515 QGYPPLQA

>member
-7 STEELDARASAK
+7 STAELDTRASAK
-19 FGLSEQILMENAA
+19 FGLGEQILMENAA
-32 GRIEREIRKRLK
+32 GRIESEIRKRLK

-85 AAGKFQAEAAR
+85 AAGKFQADAAR
-96 AAGVKFIDIASAKDD
+96 AAGVKLIDMANAKDACEHIED
-111 CKHAVSASSKD
+111 ASSRD

-130 GSSLKGAGS
+130 GSHLKDTGAS
-139 CDDDPYNE
+139 EPRRE
-147 RESLSNAGIMG
+147 HESLNGADVSGS
-158 GGDKLSTKF
+158 GDKLSA
-167 KGSKFTSAKFETAEH
+167 KFTSAKFEIAGH
-182 GGDLGKPGNECGN
+182 GDECSNLGSECGKPSN
-195 PSGVLRDE
+195 LHDE

-220 KPISPEICEILSL
+220 KALSSEICEILSL
-233 ANSAKSLKIA
+233 ANSAKALKIA
-243 IDIPSGIDKSGRV
+243 VDIPSGIDKLGRV
-256 LGGAFCADL
+256 LGCAFCADL
-265 TITMGALKLALFSD
+265 TIAMGALKLALFSD
-279 GAKDYVGRIKVA
+279 GAKDQVGRIKVA
-291 NLGISRQNFEERSE
+291 NLGISRSNFEGQSE

-362 DEPLNLSPIL
+362 KEPLNLSPIL
-372 MQKSSFEHARVV
+372 MQKSSFDAARVV

-409 DLCYEREIL
+409 DLCYERKIL
-418 SLLNANSNLI
+418 SLLNANSNLV

-482 QAGVIYVCD
+482 QAGIIYVCD

-515 QNYSPLQA
+515 QGYSPLQA

>member
-19 FGLSEQILMENAA
+19 FGLGEQILMENAA
-32 GRIEREIRKRLK
+32 GRIEGEIRKRLK

-57 NGADAMAALRKLS
+57 NGADALAALRKLS
-70 GDFSCTALCVLENRS
+70 GDFGCTALCVLQNRS
-85 AAGKFQAEAAR
+85 AAGKFQADAAR
-96 AAGVKFIDIASAKDD
+96 AAGVRLIDIASAKDA
-111 CKHAVSASSKD
+111 CEHVKGASNKD

-130 GSSLKGAGS
+130 GSSLKDTGAS
-139 CDDDPYNE
+139 EPQSEHEN
-147 RESLSNAGIMG
+147 LSGADISG
-158 GGDKLSTKF
+158 GGDKLSA
-167 KGSKFTSAKFETAEH
+167 KFTSAKFETAERS
-182 GGDLGKPGNECGN
+182 GECGKP
-195 PSGVLRDE
+195 SILHDE
-203 ITSADCIIDGIF
+203 ITSADCIIDGVF

-220 KPISPEICEILSL
+220 KALSSEICEILSL
-233 ANSAKSLKIA
+233 ANSVKSLKIA
-243 IDIPSGIDKSGRV
+243 VDIPSGIDKNGRI

-265 TITMGALKLALFSD
+265 TIAMGALKLALFSD

-291 NLGISRQNFEERSE
+291 NLGISRQNFEEQSE

-362 DEPLNLSPIL
+362 KEPLNLSPIL
-372 MQKSSFEHARVV
+372 MQKSSFDAARVV

-390 GEQKID
+390 GERKID

-418 SLLNANSNLI
+418 SLLNANPNLI
-428 ITPHPKEFCSLLKI
+428 LTPHPKEFCSLLKI

-482 QAGVIYVCD
+482 QAGIIYVCD
-491 KGSAALAKG
+491 KGSAVLAKG

-515 QNYSPLQA
+515 QGYSPLQA

-541 SYALNPLDLIE
+541 SYALSPLDLIE

>member
-19 FGLSEQILMENAA
+19 FGLGEQILMENAA
-32 GRIEREIRKRLK
+32 CKIEGEIRKRLK

-70 GDFSCTALCVLENRS
+70 GDFSCTALCVLQNRS
-85 AAGKFQAEAAR
+85 AAGKFQADAAR
-96 AAGVKFIDIASAKDD
+96 AAGVRFINIASAKDD
-111 CKHAVSASSKD
+111 CGHVEDASSKD

-130 GSSLKGAGS
+130 GSSLKGTGAS
-139 CDDDPYNE
+139 EPRRE
-147 RESLSNAGIMG
+147 LESLSGADISG
-158 GGDKLSTKF
+158 GGNKLCAKF
-167 KGSKFTSAKFETAEH
+167 ASAKFEIVARGDECSNL
-182 GGDLGKPGNECGN
+182 GGECGE
-195 PSGVLRDE
+195 PSVLRDE

-220 KPISPEICEILSL
+220 KALSSEICEILSL
-233 ANSAKSLKIA
+233 ANSSKSLKIA
-243 IDIPSGIDKSGRV
+243 VDIPSGIDKFGRI

-265 TITMGALKLALFSD
+265 TIAMGALKLALFSD
-279 GAKDYVGRIKVA
+279 GAKDQVGRIKVA
-291 NLGISRQNFEERSE
+291 NLGISRSNFEGRSE

-362 DEPLNLSPIL
+362 EGPLNLSPIL
-372 MQKSSFEHARVV
+372 MQKSSFNVARVV

-390 GEQKID
+390 GERKID

-409 DLCYEREIL
+409 DLCYESEIL

-482 QAGVIYVCD
+482 QAGIIYVCD

>member
-32 GRIEREIRKRLK
+32 CRIEGEIRKRLK

-70 GDFSCTALCVLENRS
+70 GDFSCTALCVLQNRS

-96 AAGVKFIDIASAKDD
+96 AAGVRLIDIASAKNA
-111 CKHAVSASSKD
+111 CKHADSASSKD
-122 ACAHESVG
+122 ICAHESAG
-130 GSSLKGAGS
+130 GSSLKDAGS
-139 CDDDPYNE
+139 CDDKPRGE
-147 RESLSNAGIMG
+147 RENLNGADISG
-158 GGDKLSTKF
+158 GGDKLSA
-167 KGSKFTSAKFETAEH
+167 KFTSAKFETAEH
-182 GGDLGKPGNECGN
+182 GDECGNLDNECGK
-195 PSGVLRDE
+195 PSGLRDE
-203 ITSADCIIDGIF
+203 IINADCIIDGIF

-220 KPISPEICEILSL
+220 KALSAEICEILSL

-243 IDIPSGIDKSGRV
+243 VDIPSGIDKLGRI

-265 TITMGALKLALFSD
+265 TIAMGALKLALFSD

-291 NLGISRQNFEERSE
+291 NLGISRLNFEGRSE

-352 IGSGLVSVVS
+352 IGSGLVSIVS
-362 DEPLNLSPIL
+362 EEPLNLSPIL
-372 MQKSSFEHARVV
+372 MQKSSFNAARVV

-390 GEQKID
+390 GERKID

-409 DLCYEREIL
+409 DLCYESEIL

-428 ITPHPKEFCSLLKI
+428 LTPHPKEFCSLLKI

-491 KGSAALAKG
+491 KGNAALAKG

-515 QNYSPLQA
+515 QGYSPLQA

>member
-7 STEELDARASAK
+7 STEELDARTSAK

-57 NGADAMAALRKLS
+57 NGADAMATLRKLS
-70 GDFSCTALCVLENRS
+70 GDFSCTALCVLQNRS
-85 AAGKFQAEAAR
+85 AAGKFQADAAR
-96 AAGVKFIDIASAKDD
+96 AAGVKLIDIASAKDD
-111 CKHAVSASSKD
+111 CRHVGGASSKD
-122 ACAHESVG
+122 ACAHESAD
-130 GSSLKGAGS
+130 GSSLKGASS

-147 RESLSNAGIMG
+147 RKSLSGADISG
-158 GGDKLSTKF
+158 GDDKLSA
-167 KGSKFTSAKFETAEH
+167 KFTSAKFETAEH
-182 GGDLGKPGNECGN
+182 GDECGNLNNECGN
-195 PSGVLRDE
+195 PSGLRDE
-203 ITSADCIIDGIF
+203 IINADCIIDGIF

-220 KPISPEICEILSL
+220 KALSSEICEILSL

>member
-19 FGLSEQILMENAA
+19 FGLGEQILMENAA
-32 GRIEREIRKRLK
+32 CRIEREIRKRLK

-70 GDFSCTALCVLENRS
+70 GDFSCTALCVLQNRS
-85 AAGKFQAEAAR
+85 AAGKFQTEAAR
-96 AAGVKFIDIASAKDD
+96 AAGVRLIDIASAKDD
-111 CKHAVSASSKD
+111 CGHVESASSKD
-122 ACAHESVG
+122 ACAHESVE
-130 GSSLKGAGS
+130 GSSLNGIGS
-139 CDDDPYNE
+139 CEGEPRGE
-147 RESLSNAGIMG
+147 CESLSSTDIS
-158 GGDKLSTKF
+158 GGDDKLCA
-167 KGSKFTSAKFETAEH
+167 KFTSAKFETAEH
-182 GGDLGKPGNECGN
+182 GSECGN
-195 PSGVLRDE
+195 LDNDCGKPSGLRDE

-220 KPISPEICEILSL
+220 KALSSEICEILSL

-243 IDIPSGIDKSGRV
+243 VDIPSGIDKSGRV
-256 LGGAFCADL
+256 LGAAFFADL
-265 TITMGALKLALFSD
+265 TIAMGSLNLALFSD
-279 GAKDYVGRIKVA
+279 GAKDQVGRIKVA
-291 NLGISRQNFEERSE
+291 NLGISRSNFEERSE

-372 MQKSSFEHARVV
+372 MQKSSFNAARVV

-390 GEQKID
+390 GERKID

-467 FSGVLVLKGANTLIA
+467 FSGALVLKGANTLIA

-515 QNYSPLQA
+515 QGYPPLQA